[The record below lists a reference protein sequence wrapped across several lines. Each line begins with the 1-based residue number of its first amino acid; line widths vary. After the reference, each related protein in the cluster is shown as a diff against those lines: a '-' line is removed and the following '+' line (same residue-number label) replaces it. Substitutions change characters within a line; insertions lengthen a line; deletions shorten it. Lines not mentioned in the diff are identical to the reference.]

1 MSGDLAARVRLRIRE
16 DSLLDG
22 AEVVLAAVSGGLDSM
37 VLLHLLVRGRVVPP
51 EAVLAAVHIDHRMR
65 PESAADAEWVAGVC
79 AEWGVACHL
88 RRASRPV
95 ATEAEGRRLRYD
107 LFAELA
113 RDLGEN
119 AVVLTAHTADDQAE
133 TVLFRAARGS
143 GPRGVVG
150 IRPRRR
156 LAPGGST
163 AVVRPLLPFRRGELA
178 EYAAEHNVP
187 HREDRTNR
195 DLRWTRNTIRHRILP
210 ELERAVP
217 GAAASLAHLAETSRA
232 ESAALGLLLDGRIAA
247 MTAATPGAAG
257 GFSFKRAELAAAPTE
272 LAAALLRR
280 AVARLGGEAGRRATG
295 DLLHFAREAGG
306 GREVTVR
313 GGVTVARE
321 GPLVHIRPPVRSPP
335 ASDCNVAVGDG
346 SAGPSTGCGPGA
358 DGRQL
363 VRVVFTASEIAARV
377 QVLGR
382 RIGETYAPDDRL
394 LLLATLKG
402 SFIFAADLARAIP
415 IPVQVDF
422 MRAASYGQGHT
433 SSGEVTLRDRS
444 GEPVA
449 GRHVVL
455 LEDVVESGRTL
466 DHLVPI
472 LERERP
478 ASLEVCV
485 LLHKRLAN
493 PAKEIRWVGFDAP
506 REFLVGYGLDYGE
519 DYRHFPYICSLA
531 VRG

>member
-1 MSGDLAARVRLRIRE
+1 MSRDFAARVRLRVRA

-37 VLLHLLVRGRVVPP
+37 ALLHLLVRGGVAPP
-51 EAVLAAVHIDHRMR
+51 EAVLAAVHVDHRMR

-79 AEWGVACHL
+79 ADWGVACHL

-113 RDLGEN
+113 RNLGEN

-143 GPRGVVG
+143 GPRGVAG

-178 EYAAEHNVP
+178 EYATEHGVP
-187 HREDRTNR
+187 CREDPTNR

-217 GAAASLAHLAETSRA
+217 GAAASLAHIAETSRA

-247 MTAATPGAAG
+247 MAAAPPGTAK
-257 GFSFKRAELAAAPTE
+257 GFSIKRAELAAAPTE

-280 AVARLGGEAGRRATG
+280 AIARLGGEAGRRATG
-295 DLLHFAREAGG
+295 DLLHFALETGG

-313 GGVTVARE
+313 GGVTVARD
-321 GPLVHIRPPVRSPP
+321 GPLVHIRPPVRSPHV
-335 ASDCNVAVGDG
+335 SDGKLAVGDR
-346 SAGPSTGCGPGA
+346 SAEPSASRGPCA
-358 DGRQL
+358 DGSQL
-363 VRVVFTASEIAARV
+363 ARVVYTASEIAARV
-377 QVLGR
+377 QELGR
-382 RIGETYAPDDRL
+382 RIGEVYAPDDRL
-394 LLLATLKG
+394 LVLATLKG
-402 SFIFAADLARAIP
+402 SFVFAADLARAIP

-422 MRAASYGQGHT
+422 MRAASYGQGRA
-433 SSGEVTLRDRS
+433 SSGEVTLRYHP

-449 GRHVVL
+449 GRHVLL
-455 LEDVVESGRTL
+455 LEDIVESGRTL
-466 DHLVPI
+466 DRLVPM

-478 ASLEVCV
+478 ASLEVCA
-485 LLHKRLAN
+485 LLHKRLAS

-519 DYRHFPYICSLA
+519 DYRHLPYICSLA

>member
-1 MSGDLAARVRLRIRE
+1 MTRDFAARVRLRVRE

-22 AEVVLAAVSGGLDSM
+22 AEVLIAAVSGGLDSM
-37 VLLHLLVRGRVVPP
+37 ALLHLLVRGGVAPP
-51 EAVLAAVHIDHRMR
+51 AAILAAVHVDHRMR
-65 PESAADAEWVAGVC
+65 PESAAAAEWVAGRC
-79 AEWGVACHL
+79 ADWGVACHL

-107 LFAELA
+107 LFTELA
-113 RDLGEN
+113 RELGEN

-133 TVLFRAARGS
+133 TVLFRSARGS
-143 GPRGVVG
+143 GPCGVGG
-150 IRPRRR
+150 IRPKRR
-156 LAPGGST
+156 LVPGGST

-178 EYAAEHNVP
+178 EYAAEHGVP
-187 HREDRTNR
+187 YREDPTNR
-195 DLRWTRNTIRHRILP
+195 DLRWTRNKIRHRILP
-210 ELERAVP
+210 ELEMAVP
-217 GAAASLAHLAETSRA
+217 GAAASLAHMAETSRA
-232 ESAALGLLLDGRIAA
+232 EAAALGLLLDERIAA
-247 MTAATPGAAG
+247 MTAAPPGTAN

-295 DLLHFAREAGG
+295 DLLHFARETGG

-335 ASDCNVAVGDG
+335 ASDGMVAVEDR
-346 SAGPSTGCGPGA
+346 SADPSTRCGPGA
-358 DGRQL
+358 DGRRL
-363 VRVVFTASEIAARV
+363 ARVVYTASEIAARV
-377 QVLGR
+377 QELGR
-382 RIGETYAPDDRL
+382 RIAEAYDPDDRL

-402 SFIFAADLARAIP
+402 SFIFAADLARAIRT
-415 IPVQVDF
+415 PVQVDF
-422 MRAASYGQGHT
+422 MRAASYGRGRA
-433 SSGEVTLRDRS
+433 SSGEVTLRDRP

-455 LEDVVESGRTL
+455 VEDIVESGRTL
-466 DHLVPI
+466 DHLVPRI
-472 LERERP
+472 ERERP

-485 LLHKRLAN
+485 LLHKRLAD

-506 REFLVGYGLDYGE
+506 REFLVGYGLDYA
-519 DYRHFPYICSLA
+519 DDCRHFPYICSLA